1 MTPENTREKK
11 TEERQKFNYE
21 EFEEVIDEIKDKD
34 YDKIGLQ
41 GPDGIK
47 PQIIDYADQLEEQG
61 FETVIIGA
69 STFGACGIAD
79 EKAERMGADALIHV
93 GHTRF
98 LHPERQD
105 MDDLNVYYL
114 PYREDRDLMGVLKE
128 HYNEIEEKTV
138 GLVGV
143 TQYMDRAEKARE
155 FLEDKG
161 YEVVEGKTGLR
172 TTEPGQ
178 VLGCDAGAAHNIAE
192 KVDAF
197 VFLGSGHFHPS
208 QVSETGEK
216 VYVVDPYEEHIW
228 VEPPNS
234 LDDETRA
241 EHARVIKHKD
251 KKKWGIVTSSKKGQ
265 NYMQAVQIAKE
276 KLEKHGKD
284 VYVFVE
290 DRIFE
295 PDYKGFGIDIYVNC
309 ACPRMTKD
317 WQDLAFVSPG
327 ALDVLD
333 EVEIDHR
340 NEEE

>member
-1 MTPENTREKK
+1 MTE
-11 TEERQKFNYE
+11 QKQRAKWNYE
-21 EFEEVIDEIKDKD
+21 EFDEVLDEIKDKG
-34 YDKIGLQ
+34 YDKVGLQ

-47 PQIIDYADQLEEQG
+47 DELLEYASKLKDHDIEP
-61 FETVIIGA
+61 VMIGA

-98 LHPERQD
+98 LHPEKAD

-114 PYREDRDLMGVLKE
+114 PYREDRDLMGVLEE
-128 HYNEIEEKTV
+128 HYDEIDEDETL

-155 FLEDKG
+155 FLESKG
-161 YEVVEGKTGLR
+161 YEVVDGKTGLR
-172 TTEPGQ
+172 TTEEGQ
-178 VLGCDAGAAHNIAE
+178 VLGCDAGAAHNISH

-208 QVSETGEK
+208 QVSEAGKK
-216 VYVVDPYEEHIW
+216 VYVVDPYQEHIW
-228 VEPPNS
+228 VEPANS

-265 NYMQAVQIAKE
+265 NYQMAVQIAKE

-284 VYVFVE
+284 VYIFVE

-295 PDYKGFGIDIYVNC
+295 SDYKGYGIDVYVNC

-317 WQDLAFVSPG
+317 WQDLAFVSTQ

-333 EVEIDHR
+333 EVEIEH
-340 NEEE
+340 E

>member
-1 MTPENTREKK
+1 MKEENRSKW
-11 TEERQKFNYE
+11 NYE
-21 EFEEVIDEIKDKD
+21 KFDEILEEIKDQGF
-34 YDKIGLQ
+34 DKVALQ

-47 PQIIDYADQLEEQG
+47 DELIEYASELKEHDIEP
-61 FETVIIGA
+61 VMIGA

-79 EKAERMGADALIHV
+79 EKAERMGADALIHI

-98 LHPERQD
+98 LHPEKAD
-105 MDDLNVYYL
+105 MDDLNVYYM
-114 PYREDRDLMGVLKE
+114 PYREDRDLMKVLE
-128 HYNEIEEKTV
+128 ENYEEIDEDETL

-161 YEVVEGKTGLR
+161 YEVVDGKTGLR

-178 VLGCDAGAAHNIAE
+178 VLGCDAGAAHNISH

-208 QVSETGEK
+208 QVSEAGKK
-216 VYVVDPYEEHIW
+216 VYVVDPYQEHIW
-228 VEPPNS
+228 VEPANS

-251 KKKWGIVTSSKKGQ
+251 KKKWGIITSSKKGQ
-265 NYMQAVQIAKE
+265 NYMRAVEIAKE

-284 VYVFVE
+284 VYIFVE

-295 PDYKGFGIDIYVNC
+295 SDYKGYGIDVYVNC

-317 WQDLAFVSPG
+317 FQDLAFVSTQS
-327 ALDVLD
+327 LDVLN
-333 EVEIDHR
+333 EVEIEHQ
-340 NEEE
+340 

>member
-1 MTPENTREKK
+1 MTE
-11 TEERQKFNYE
+11 QKQRTKWNYE
-21 EFEEVIDEIKDKD
+21 KFDEILEEIKDQGF
-34 YDKIGLQ
+34 DKVALQ

-47 PQIIDYADQLEEQG
+47 DELIEYASELKEHDIEP
-61 FETVIIGA
+61 VMIGA

-79 EKAERMGADALIHV
+79 EKAERMGADALIHI

-98 LHPERQD
+98 LHPEKAD
-105 MDDLNVYYL
+105 MDDLNVYYM
-114 PYREDRDLMGVLKE
+114 PYREDRDLMKVLE
-128 HYNEIEEKTV
+128 ENYEEIDEDETL

-161 YEVVEGKTGLR
+161 YEVVDGKTGLR

-178 VLGCDAGAAHNIAE
+178 VLGCDAGAAHNISH

-208 QVSETGEK
+208 QVSEAGKK
-216 VYVVDPYEEHIW
+216 VYVVDPYQEHIW
-228 VEPPNS
+228 VEPANS

-251 KKKWGIVTSSKKGQ
+251 KKKWGIITSSKKGQ
-265 NYMQAVQIAKE
+265 NYMRAVEIAKE

-284 VYVFVE
+284 VYIFVE

-295 PDYKGFGIDIYVNC
+295 SDYKGYGIDVYVNC

-317 WQDLAFVSPG
+317 FQDLAFVSTQS
-327 ALDVLD
+327 LDVLN
-333 EVEIDHR
+333 EVEIEHQ
-340 NEEE
+340 

>member
-1 MTPENTREKK
+1 MTEQKSQQ
-11 TEERQKFNYE
+11 ERSQWNYE
-21 EFEEVIDEIKDKD
+21 HLSEVLEEVKKEG
-34 YDKIGLQ
+34 YDKVALQ

-47 PQIIDYADQLEEQG
+47 DELINYADKLRDNDIEP
-61 FETVIIGA
+61 IMIGA

-79 EKAERMGADALIHV
+79 EKAERMGAQALIHV

-98 LHPERQD
+98 LHPEGQD
-105 MDDLNVYYL
+105 MDDFGVYYL
-114 PYREDRDLMGVLKE
+114 PYREDRDLMSVLKE
-128 HYNEIEEKTV
+128 HYEEIEVDTV

-155 FLEDKG
+155 FLESKG
-161 YEVVEGKTGLR
+161 FEVVEGRTGLR

-178 VLGCDAGAAHNIAE
+178 VLGCDAGAAHNIAH

-208 QVSETGEK
+208 QVSETGKK
-216 VYVVDPYEEHIW
+216 VYVVDPYQKNIW
-228 VEPPNS
+228 VEPANS
-234 LDDETRA
+234 LDNEMRA

-265 NYMQAVQIAKE
+265 NYMRAVEIAKE

-295 PDYKGFGIDIYVNC
+295 PDYKGYGIDVYVNC

-317 WQDLAFVSPG
+317 WQDLAYVSPK

-333 EVEIDHR
+333 EVEIEH
-340 NEEE
+340 E

>member
-1 MTPENTREKK
+1 MQRGKPHPERD
-11 TEERQKFNYE
+11 QWNYE
-21 EFEEVIDEIKDKD
+21 SLEEVLEEVKEQG
-34 YDKIGLQ
+34 YDKVALQ

-47 PQIIDYADQLEEQG
+47 DELIEMADELRENNIEP
-61 FETVIIGA
+61 VMIGA

-79 EKAERMGADALIHV
+79 EKAERMGAEALIHV

-98 LHPERQD
+98 LHPEGAD
-105 MDDLNVYYL
+105 MDDFNVFYL
-114 PYREDRDLMGVLKE
+114 PYREDREIMSVLEE
-128 HYNEIEEKTV
+128 HYEEIGENTV

-143 TQYMDRAEKARE
+143 TQYMDRAQKARE
-155 FLEDKG
+155 FLAEKG
-161 YEVVEGKTGLR
+161 YEVVEGQTGLR

-208 QVSETGEK
+208 QVSETGKK

-265 NYMQAVQIAKE
+265 NYMRAAEIAKK

-295 PDYKGFGIDIYVNC
+295 PDYKGYGIDIYVNC

-317 WQDLAFVSPG
+317 WQDLAFVSPD

-333 EVEIDHR
+333 EVEIEH
-340 NEEE
+340 

>member
-1 MTPENTREKK
+1 M
-11 TEERQKFNYE
+11 TEETRGKWNYE
-21 EFEEVIDEIKDKD
+21 KFEDVVEEIKDKG
-34 YDKIGLQ
+34 YDKVGLQ

-47 PQIIDYADQLEEQG
+47 PQIIEYGSQLKEHGIEP
-61 FETVIIGA
+61 VIIGA

-79 EKAERMGADALIHV
+79 EKAERMGADALIHI

-98 LHPERQD
+98 LHPEKAD

-114 PYREDRDLMGVLKE
+114 PYREDRDLMGVLE
-128 HYNEIEEKTV
+128 ENYEEIGKDEKL

-143 TQYMDRAEKARE
+143 TQYMDRADKARE
-155 FLEDKG
+155 FLEEKG
-161 YEVVEGKTGLR
+161 YEVVDGTTGLR
-172 TTEPGQ
+172 TTEEGQ
-178 VLGCDAGAAHNIAE
+178 VLGCDAGAAHNISH

-208 QVSETGEK
+208 QVSEAGKK
-216 VYVVDPYEEHIW
+216 VYVVDPYQKNIW
-228 VEPPNS
+228 VEPANS
-234 LDDETRA
+234 LDDEMRA

-265 NYMQAVQIAKE
+265 NYMRAVQIAKE

-295 PDYKGFGIDIYVNC
+295 PDYKGYGIDVYVNC

-317 WQDLAFVSPG
+317 WQDLAYVSPK

-333 EVEIDHR
+333 EVEIEH
-340 NEEE
+340 E

>member
-1 MTPENTREKK
+1 MTPKNSREKK
-11 TEERQKFNYE
+11 TEDRQKFNYE
-21 EFEEVIDEIKDKD
+21 EFEEVLEEIKEED
-34 YDKIGLQ
+34 YDTIGLQ

-47 PQIIDYADQLEEQG
+47 PQLIDYADQLEEHG
-61 FETVIIGA
+61 FDTVIIGA

-114 PYREDRDLMGVLKE
+114 PYREDRDLMGVLRE
-128 HYNEIEEKTV
+128 HYEEIDAEKV

-143 TQYMDRAEKARE
+143 TQYMDRAEEARE

-161 YEVVEGKTGLR
+161 FEVVEGKTGLR

-178 VLGCDAGAAHNIAE
+178 VLGCDAGAAHNIAH

-208 QVSETGEK
+208 QVSETGK
-216 VYVVDPYEEHIW
+216 DIYVVDPYEEHIW
-228 VEPPNS
+228 VEPANS

-317 WQDLAFVSPG
+317 WQDMAFVSPS
-327 ALDVLD
+327 ALDVLN
-333 EVEIDHR
+333 EVDIEH
-340 NEEE
+340 E

>member
-1 MTPENTREKK
+1 M
-11 TEERQKFNYE
+11 
-21 EFEEVIDEIKDKD
+21 
-34 YDKIGLQ
+34 
-41 GPDGIK
+41 
-47 PQIIDYADQLEEQG
+47 
-61 FETVIIGA
+61 IIGA

-105 MDDLNVYYL
+105 MDDINVYYL
-114 PYREDRDLMGVLKE
+114 PYREDREIMKVLKN
-128 HYNEIEEKTV
+128 HYSEIGEDEKI

-143 TQYMDRAEKARE
+143 TQYMDRAEEARE
-155 FLEDKG
+155 FLEQKG

-172 TTEPGQ
+172 TTEVGQ

-208 QVSETGEK
+208 QVSETGKK

-228 VEPPNS
+228 VEPANS
-234 LDDETRA
+234 LDDEKRA
-241 EHARVIKHKD
+241 EYARVMKHKD

-265 NYMQAVQIAKE
+265 NYMQAVKIAKE

-284 VYVFVE
+284 VYIFVE

-295 PDYKGFGIDIYVNC
+295 SDYKGYGIDIYVNC

-317 WQDLAFVSPG
+317 WQDLAFVSTDSLS
-327 ALDVLD
+327 AL
-333 EVEIDHR
+333 EEAEINHD
-340 NEEE
+340 

>member
-1 MTPENTREKK
+1 MSVNSLLMQRGKPHPERG
-11 TEERQKFNYE
+11 QWNYE
-21 EFEEVIDEIKDKD
+21 SLEEVLEEVKEQGCDKVA
-34 YDKIGLQ
+34 LQ

-47 PQIIDYADQLEEQG
+47 DELINYADRLRENDIEP
-61 FETVIIGA
+61 VMIGA

-98 LHPERQD
+98 LHPEGQD
-105 MDDLNVYYL
+105 MDDFNVFYL
-114 PYREDRDLMGVLKE
+114 PYREDREIMPVLEE
-128 HYNEIEEKTV
+128 HYEEIEEDTV

-143 TQYMDRAEKARE
+143 TQYMDRAEEARE
-155 FLEDKG
+155 FLEEKG

-228 VEPPNS
+228 IEPPNS
-234 LDDETRA
+234 LGNEKQA

-265 NYMQAVQIAKE
+265 NYMRAVEIAKE

-295 PDYKGFGIDIYVNC
+295 PDYKGYGIDIYVNC

-317 WQDLAFVSPG
+317 WQDLAFVSPD

-333 EVEIDHR
+333 EVEINH
-340 NEEE
+340 E

>member
-1 MTPENTREKK
+1 M
-11 TEERQKFNYE
+11 TEENRAKWNYE
-21 EFEEVIDEIKDKD
+21 EFDEVLEEIKDKG
-34 YDKIGLQ
+34 YDKVGLQ

-47 PQIIDYADQLEEQG
+47 PELIEYGDKLKEHGIEP
-61 FETVIIGA
+61 VMIGA

-98 LHPERQD
+98 LHPEKAD

-114 PYREDRDLMGVLKE
+114 PYREDRDLMSVLEE
-128 HYNEIEEKTV
+128 HYEEIDEDETL

-143 TQYMDRAEKARE
+143 TQYMDRADKARE
-155 FLEDKG
+155 FLESKG
-161 YEVVEGKTGLR
+161 YEVVDGKTGLR
-172 TTEPGQ
+172 TTEEGQ
-178 VLGCDAGAAHNIAE
+178 VLGCDAGAAHNISH

-208 QVSETGEK
+208 QVSEAGKK
-216 VYVVDPYEEHIW
+216 VYVVDPYQEHIW
-228 VEPPNS
+228 VEPANS

-265 NYMQAVQIAKE
+265 NYMRAVEIAKE
-276 KLEKHGKD
+276 KLEKHDKD
-284 VYVFVE
+284 VYIFVE

-295 PDYKGFGIDIYVNC
+295 SDYKGYGIDIYVNC

-317 WQDLAFVSPG
+317 WQDLAFVSTQ

-333 EVEIDHR
+333 EVEIDH
-340 NEEE
+340 E

>member
-1 MTPENTREKK
+1 MTDQKA
-11 TEERQKFNYE
+11 EEREKFNYE
-21 EFEEVIDEIKDKD
+21 SFEEVLEEVKDKN

-47 PQIIDYADQLEEQG
+47 PQIIEYADQLQEHG
-61 FETVIIGA
+61 FETVIVGA

-79 EKAERMGADALIHV
+79 EKVKRMGADALIHI

-98 LHPERQD
+98 LHPEKAD
-105 MDDLNVYYL
+105 MKDYDVYYL
-114 PYREDRDLMGVLKE
+114 PYREDRDLMSVLKDNIDE
-128 HYNEIEEKTV
+128 INEDEKL

-143 TQYMDRAEKARE
+143 TQYMDRAERARE
-155 FLEDKG
+155 FLESKG
-161 YEVVEGKTGLR
+161 YDVEEGTTGLR
-172 TTEPGQ
+172 TSEVGQ
-178 VLGCDAGAAHNIAE
+178 VLGCDAGAAHNIAH

-208 QVSETGEK
+208 QVSETGKK
-216 VYVVDPYEEHIW
+216 VYVVDPYQKEIW
-228 VEPPNS
+228 IEPANS
-234 LDDETRA
+234 LDDEMRA

-265 NYMQAVQIAKE
+265 NYMRAVEIAKE
-276 KLEKHGKD
+276 KLESYGKD

-295 PDYKGFGIDIYVNC
+295 ADYKGYGIDIYVNC

-317 WQDLAFVSPG
+317 WQDMAYVSPR
-327 ALDVLD
+327 ALKVLD
-333 EVEIDHR
+333 EVEIEH
-340 NEEE
+340 EK

>member
-1 MTPENTREKK
+1 MQRGKPHPERGKW
-11 TEERQKFNYE
+11 NYE
-21 EFEEVIDEIKDKD
+21 TLEEVLEEVKEQG
-34 YDKIGLQ
+34 YDKVALQ

-47 PQIIDYADQLEEQG
+47 DKLINYADKLREHGIEP
-61 FETVIIGA
+61 VMIGA

-98 LHPERQD
+98 LHPEGQD
-105 MDDLNVYYL
+105 MDDFNVFYL
-114 PYREDRDLMGVLKE
+114 PYREDRDLMSVLEE
-128 HYNEIEEKTV
+128 HYEEIEEDTV

-143 TQYMDRAEKARE
+143 TQYMDRADKARE
-155 FLEDKG
+155 FLEGKG
-161 YEVVEGKTGLR
+161 YEVVEGQTGLR

-228 VEPPNS
+228 IEPPNS

-265 NYMQAVQIAKE
+265 NYMRAVQIAKE

-295 PDYKGFGIDIYVNC
+295 PDYKGYGIDIYVNC

-317 WQDLAFVSPG
+317 WQDLAFVSPD
-327 ALDVLD
+327 ALNVLD
-333 EVEIDHR
+333 EVEINR
-340 NEEE
+340 E

>member
-1 MTPENTREKK
+1 MTEQKQ
-11 TEERQKFNYE
+11 ERQQFNYE
-21 EFEEVIDEIKDKD
+21 EFDEVLEELKEQEYEKVA
-34 YDKIGLQ
+34 LQ

-47 PQIIDYADQLEEQG
+47 PQIIDFADELRENGIEP
-61 FETVIIGA
+61 VIIGA

-79 EKAERMGADALIHV
+79 DKAETMGAEALVHV

-98 LHPERQD
+98 LHPEGAD
-105 MDDLNVYYL
+105 MDDMNVYYL

-128 HYNEIEEKTV
+128 HYEEIEEETV

-143 TQYMDRAEKARE
+143 TQYMDRAEPARE
-155 FLEDKG
+155 FLESKG

-178 VLGCDAGAAHNIAE
+178 VLGCDAGAAHNISH

-208 QVSETGEK
+208 QVSEAGKK
-216 VYVVDPYEEHIW
+216 VYVVDPYEKHIW

-234 LDDETRA
+234 LEDEMQA
-241 EHARVIKHKD
+241 EYARVLKHKD
-251 KKKWGIVTSSKKGQ
+251 KQKWGIVTSSKKGQ
-265 NYMQAVQIAKE
+265 NYMRAVEIAKE
-276 KLEKHGKD
+276 KLEEHGKD

-290 DRIFE
+290 DRVFE

-317 WQDLAFVSPG
+317 WQDMAFVSPK
-327 ALDVLD
+327 ALEMLD
-333 EVEIDHR
+333 EAE
-340 NEEE
+340 

>member
-1 MTPENTREKK
+1 M
-11 TEERQKFNYE
+11 TEEKSEADRNQWNYE
-21 EFEEVIDEIKDKD
+21 SVEEIIEAIEDKD
-34 YDKIGLQ
+34 HEKIGLQ

-47 PQIIDYADQLEEQG
+47 PEIIEYAQQLEEEG
-61 FETVIIGA
+61 YETVIIGA

-105 MDDLNVYYL
+105 MDDINVYYL
-114 PYREDRDLMGVLKE
+114 PYREDREIMKVLKN
-128 HYNEIEEKTV
+128 HYSEIGEDEKI

-143 TQYMDRAEKARE
+143 TQYMDRAEEARE
-155 FLEDKG
+155 FLEQKG

-172 TTEPGQ
+172 TTEVGQ

-208 QVSETGEK
+208 QVSETGKK

-228 VEPPNS
+228 VEPANS
-234 LDDETRA
+234 LDDEKRA
-241 EHARVIKHKD
+241 EYARVMKHKD

-265 NYMQAVQIAKE
+265 NYMQAVKIAKE

-284 VYVFVE
+284 VYIFVE

-295 PDYKGFGIDIYVNC
+295 SDYKGYGIDIYVNC

-317 WQDLAFVSPG
+317 WQDLAFVSTDSLS
-327 ALDVLD
+327 AL
-333 EVEIDHR
+333 EEAEINHD
-340 NEEE
+340 

>member
-1 MTPENTREKK
+1 M
-11 TEERQKFNYE
+11 TEENRAKWNYE
-21 EFEEVIDEIKDKD
+21 EFDEVLEEIKDKG
-34 YDKIGLQ
+34 YDKVGLQ

-47 PQIIDYADQLEEQG
+47 PELIEYGDKLKEHGIEP
-61 FETVIIGA
+61 IMIGA

-98 LHPERQD
+98 LHPEKAD

-114 PYREDRDLMGVLKE
+114 PYREDRDLMSVLEE
-128 HYNEIEEKTV
+128 HYQEIDEDETL

-143 TQYMDRAEKARE
+143 TQYMDRADKARE
-155 FLEDKG
+155 FLESKG
-161 YEVVEGKTGLR
+161 YEVVDGKTGLR
-172 TTEPGQ
+172 TTEEGQ
-178 VLGCDAGAAHNIAE
+178 VLGCDAGAAHNISH

-208 QVSETGEK
+208 QVSEAGKK
-216 VYVVDPYEEHIW
+216 VYVVDPYQEHIW
-228 VEPPNS
+228 VEPANS

-265 NYMQAVQIAKE
+265 NYMRAVEIAKE
-276 KLEKHGKD
+276 KLEKHDKD
-284 VYVFVE
+284 VYIFVE

-295 PDYKGFGIDIYVNC
+295 SDYKGYGIDIYVNC

-317 WQDLAFVSPG
+317 WQDLAFVSTQ

-333 EVEIDHR
+333 EVDIAH
-340 NEEE
+340 

>member
-1 MTPENTREKK
+1 MNEETEREAW
-11 TEERQKFNYE
+11 NYE
-21 EFEEVIDEIKDKD
+21 SLEEVIEAMEDRD
-34 YDKIGLQ
+34 YETIALQ

-47 PQIIDYADQLEEQG
+47 PQLIDYANELRNRG
-61 FETVIIGA
+61 YETVIIGA

-79 EKAERMGADALIHV
+79 EKAERMGAEALIHV

-98 LHPERQD
+98 LHPEGAD
-105 MDDLNVYYL
+105 MKDTDVYYL
-114 PYREDRDLMGVLKE
+114 PYREDRDIMGVLKE
-128 HYNEIEEKTV
+128 NYEDIDKEETV

-155 FLEDKG
+155 FLEEKG

-172 TTEPGQ
+172 TTEVGQ
-178 VLGCDAGAAHNIAE
+178 VLGCDAGAAHNISH

-208 QVSETGEK
+208 QVSETGKK
-216 VYVVDPYEEHIW
+216 VYVVDPYEKHIW
-228 VEPPNS
+228 IEPPNS
-234 LDDETRA
+234 LEDEMRA
-241 EHARVIKHKD
+241 EYARVLKHKD

-265 NYMQAVQIAKE
+265 NYMQAVKIARE
-276 KLEKHGKD
+276 KLEKQGKE

-295 PDYKGFGIDIYVNC
+295 SDYKGYGIDIFVNC

-317 WQDLAFVSPG
+317 WQDLAFVSPK
-327 ALDVLD
+327 ALDALD
-333 EVEIDHR
+333 DEIED
-340 NEEE
+340 

>member
-1 MTPENTREKK
+1 MPEQKERE
-11 TEERQKFNYE
+11 KFNYE
-21 EFEEVIDEIKDKD
+21 TFEEVLEEVREKD
-34 YDKIGLQ
+34 YNRIGLQ

-47 PQIIDYADQLEEQG
+47 PQIIEYADRLRKHDIEP
-61 FETVIIGA
+61 VIVGA

-79 EKAERMGADALIHV
+79 EKAKRMDADALIHI

-98 LHPERQD
+98 LHPEGAD
-105 MDDLNVYYL
+105 MMDADVYYL
-114 PYREDRDLMGVLKE
+114 PYREDRDIMSVLEE
-128 HYNEIEEKTV
+128 HYDEIEGDKL

-143 TQYMDRAEKARE
+143 TQYMDRAEPARE

-161 YEVVEGKTGLR
+161 YDVVEGKTGLR
-172 TTEPGQ
+172 TSEPGQ

-208 QVSETGEK
+208 QVSETGKK
-216 VYVVDPYEEHIW
+216 VYVVDPYEKHIW

-234 LDDETRA
+234 LDDEMKA
-241 EHARVIKHKD
+241 EIARVMKYKD
-251 KKKWGIVTSSKKGQ
+251 KQKWGIITSSKKGQ
-265 NYMQAVQIAKE
+265 NYMRAVEIAKE

-284 VYVFVE
+284 VYLFVE

-295 PDYKGFGIDIYVNC
+295 SDYRGYGIDIYVNC

-317 WQDLAFVSPG
+317 FQDLALVSPR
-327 ALDVLD
+327 ALDTLD
-333 EVEIDHR
+333 EVE
-340 NEEE
+340 

>member
-1 MTPENTREKK
+1 M
-11 TEERQKFNYE
+11 TEEKSEADRNQWNYE
-21 EFEEVIDEIKDKD
+21 SIDEILEAIEDKD
-34 YDKIGLQ
+34 HEKIGLQ

-47 PQIIDYADQLEEQG
+47 PQIIEYAQQLEERG
-61 FETVIIGA
+61 YETVIIGA

-105 MDDLNVYYL
+105 MDDINVYYL
-114 PYREDRDLMGVLKE
+114 PYREDREIMKVLE
-128 HYNEIEEKTV
+128 NHYDEIGEDEKI

-143 TQYMDRAEKARE
+143 TQYMDRAEEARE
-155 FLEDKG
+155 FLEEKG

-172 TTEPGQ
+172 TTEVGQ

-208 QVSETGEK
+208 QVSETGKK

-228 VEPPNS
+228 VEPANS
-234 LDDETRA
+234 LDDEKRA
-241 EHARVIKHKD
+241 EYARVMKHKD

-265 NYMQAVQIAKE
+265 NYMQAVKIAKE

-295 PDYKGFGIDIYVNC
+295 SDYKGFGIDVYVNC

-317 WQDLAFVSPG
+317 WQDLAFVSTD
-327 ALDVLD
+327 ALSVLD
-333 EVEIDHR
+333 EVEINHD
-340 NEEE
+340 

>member
-1 MTPENTREKK
+1 MTQQQKSEDQD
-11 TEERQKFNYE
+11 RQYNYE
-21 EFEEVIDEIKDKD
+21 TFEEVLEEIKDKD

-47 PQIIDYADQLEEQG
+47 PQIIDFAEDLKDHG
-61 FETVIIGA
+61 FETVIVGA

-79 EKAERMGADALIHV
+79 EKVKRMGADALIHV

-98 LHPERQD
+98 LHPEGDD
-105 MDDLNVYYL
+105 MKDTDVYYL

-128 HYNEIEEKTV
+128 HYEDIPKDETI

-155 FLEDKG
+155 FLQSKG

-172 TTEPGQ
+172 TTEVGQ
-178 VLGCDAGAAHNIAE
+178 VLGCDAGAAHNISH

-208 QVSETGEK
+208 QVSETGKK

-228 VEPPNS
+228 IEPANS
-234 LDDETRA
+234 LDDEMQA
-241 EHARVIKHKD
+241 EYARVLKHKD
-251 KKKWGIVTSSKKGQ
+251 TQKWGIVTSSKKGQ
-265 NYMQAVQIAKE
+265 NYMQAVKIAKE

-317 WQDLAFVSPG
+317 WQDMAFVSPK
-327 ALDVLD
+327 ALDMLD
-333 EVEIDHR
+333 EAEK
-340 NEEE
+340 EEK

>member
-1 MTPENTREKK
+1 MTE
-11 TEERQKFNYE
+11 QKQRAKWNYE
-21 EFEEVIDEIKDKD
+21 EFDEVLEEIKDEG
-34 YDKIGLQ
+34 YDKVGLQ

-47 PQIIDYADQLEEQG
+47 DELLEYASKLKEHDIEP
-61 FETVIIGA
+61 VMIGA

-98 LHPERQD
+98 LHPEKAD
-105 MDDLNVYYL
+105 MDDLNVFYL
-114 PYREDRDLMGVLKE
+114 PYREDRDLMGVLEE
-128 HYNEIEEKTV
+128 HYDEIGEDETL

-143 TQYMDRAEKARE
+143 TQYMDRAEEARE
-155 FLEDKG
+155 FLEEKG
-161 YEVVEGKTGLR
+161 YEVVDGKTGLR
-172 TTEPGQ
+172 TTEEGQ
-178 VLGCDAGAAHNIAE
+178 VLGCDAGAAHNISH

-208 QVSETGEK
+208 QVSEAGKK
-216 VYVVDPYEEHIW
+216 VYVVDPYQEHIW
-228 VEPPNS
+228 VEPANS

-265 NYMQAVQIAKE
+265 NYMMAVQIAKE

-284 VYVFVE
+284 VYIFVE

-295 PDYKGFGIDIYVNC
+295 SDYKGYGIDVYVNC

-317 WQDLAFVSPG
+317 WQDLAFVSTQ

-333 EVEIDHR
+333 EVEINH
-340 NEEE
+340 N

>member
-1 MTPENTREKK
+1 M
-11 TEERQKFNYE
+11 TEETRAKWNYE
-21 EFEEVIDEIKDKD
+21 EFDEVLEEIKDKG
-34 YDKIGLQ
+34 YDKVGLQ

-47 PQIIDYADQLEEQG
+47 PQIIEYGDKLKEHGIEP
-61 FETVIIGA
+61 VIIGA

-79 EKAERMGADALIHV
+79 EKAERMGADALIHI

-98 LHPERQD
+98 LHPEKQD

-114 PYREDRDLMGVLKE
+114 PYREDRDLMGVLEE
-128 HYNEIEEKTV
+128 HYEEIDEEETL

-143 TQYMDRAEKARE
+143 TQYMDRADEARE
-155 FLEDKG
+155 FLESKG
-161 YEVVEGKTGLR
+161 YEVVDGKTGLR
-172 TTEPGQ
+172 TTEEGQ
-178 VLGCDAGAAHNIAE
+178 VLGCDAGAAHNISH

-228 VEPPNS
+228 VEPANS
-234 LDDETRA
+234 LDDEIQA

-265 NYMQAVQIAKE
+265 NYMRAVEIAKE
-276 KLEKHGKD
+276 KLEDHGKD

-295 PDYKGFGIDIYVNC
+295 PDYKGYGIDVYVNC

-317 WQDLAFVSPG
+317 WQDLAYVSPR

-333 EVEIDHR
+333 EVEIEHD
-340 NEEE
+340 

>member
-1 MTPENTREKK
+1 MTETKSSQ
-11 TEERQKFNYE
+11 EEREQYNYE
-21 EFEEVIDEIKDKD
+21 TFEEVLEEVKDKD

-47 PQIIDYADQLEEQG
+47 PQIISYADELNEKG
-61 FETVIIGA
+61 FETVIVGA

-79 EKAERMGADALIHV
+79 EKVKRMGADALIHV

-98 LHPERQD
+98 LHPEGDD
-105 MDDLNVYYL
+105 MKDTDVYYL
-114 PYREDRDLMGVLKE
+114 PYREDRDLMSVLKE
-128 HYNEIEEKTV
+128 HYEEIEEDKI

-143 TQYMDRAEKARE
+143 TQYMDRADKARE
-155 FLEDKG
+155 FLKDKG
-161 YEVVEGKTGLR
+161 YEVVEGTTGLR

-208 QVSETGEK
+208 QVSETGKK

-228 VEPPNS
+228 VEPANS
-234 LDDETRA
+234 LDDEMQA
-241 EHARVIKHKD
+241 EYARVLKHKD
-251 KKKWGIVTSSKKGQ
+251 TEKWGIVTSSKKGQ
-265 NYMQAVQIAKE
+265 NYMQAVKIAKE
-276 KLEKHGKD
+276 KLERHGKD

-317 WQDLAFVSPG
+317 WQDMAFVSPK
-327 ALDVLD
+327 ALDMLD
-333 EVEIDHR
+333 DVEIDHD
-340 NEEE
+340 